1 MESLSSMSSIPGPRT
16 NREPEE
22 SSVQERRRPMR
33 SATMKRGN
41 PEPLT
46 PELQAELDALAA
58 MPESEIDTTEMPPIT
73 DWSHAVRGP
82 FYRPIKRPLSL
93 RVDADILDWFQR
105 QGQGYQTRMNFALR
119 EEVEGHRKH
128 ARSE

>member
-1 MESLSSMSSIPGPRT
+1 MKG
-16 NREPEE
+16 
-22 SSVQERRRPMR
+22 
-33 SATMKRGN
+33 ATMKRGN
-41 PEPLT
+41 SEPLT

-58 MPESEIDTTEMPPIT
+58 MPDSEIDTTEMPPIT

-119 EEVEGHRKH
+119 EYVERHRER
-128 ARSE
+128 A

>member
-1 MESLSSMSSIPGPRT
+1 
-16 NREPEE
+16 
-22 SSVQERRRPMR
+22 
-33 SATMKRGN
+33 MKKDN

-46 PELQAELDALAA
+46 PVLQAELDALAA
-58 MPESEIDTTEMPPIT
+58 MPDSEIDTTEMPPIT

-93 RVDADILDWFQR
+93 RVDADILDWFQC

-119 EEVEGHRKH
+119 EYVERH
-128 ARSE
+128 SERA